1 MSTRSRGDE
10 GQTTVELALALPVV
24 AVVAL
29 GLLQVGLVVRD
40 QILVTHAAR
49 EAVRAAAVS
58 DDPAAPQAAAER
70 GATGLDPA
78 RLRVA
83 VVQREEPGGWVE
95 VRVTYRAATELP
107 LVGPLVGDADLQ
119 ASAVMRVEG

>member
-1 MSTRSRGDE
+1 MSARSRRDG
-10 GQTTVELALALPVV
+10 GQTTVELTLALPVV

-29 GLLQVGLVVRD
+29 GLLQVGLIVRD

-58 DDPAAPQAAAER
+58 GDPAVAQVAAEH
-70 GATGLDPA
+70 GATGLDPD
-78 RLRVA
+78 RLQ
-83 VVQREEPGGWVE
+83 VVVVRREEPGGSVE
-95 VRVTYRAATELP
+95 VRVTYRAATDLP
-107 LVGPLVGDADLQ
+107 LVGPFMGDADLQ

>member
-107 LVGPLVGDADLQ
+107 LVGPFVGDADLR

>member
-1 MSTRSRGDE
+1 MSARSRGDE

-29 GLLQVGLVVRD
+29 GLVQVGLIVRD

-58 DDPAAPQAAAER
+58 DDPLEAQAAAER
-70 GATGLDPA
+70 GATGLDPD

-83 VVQREEPGGWVE
+83 VVRREEPGGSVE

-107 LVGPLVGDADLQ
+107 LIGPLMGDADLQ

>member
-1 MSTRSRGDE
+1 MSTRSRGDG

-83 VVQREEPGGWVE
+83 VVQREEPGGSVE